1 VRFISVRLIYDVRP
15 ISQRTAR
22 SSHYPRRA
30 LVLNSACGVGVR
42 RFRRGDFSAQVFSG
56 RSGVEYA
63 VMRPLT
69 VFLGRLLGLYTL
81 IISLWLLADKQEA
94 VSTIPDMLGNRPLMV
109 VIAIIA
115 FVGGL
120 AIILGHNI
128 WSGGALPILVTL
140 IGWVALLRGLL
151 FLFLPPAAT
160 RQILEAIQFERFFY
174 IYVAIPLILGAY
186 LTYLGFTAR
195 AGNRAS

>member
-1 VRFISVRLIYDVRP
+1 M
-15 ISQRTAR
+15 
-22 SSHYPRRA
+22 
-30 LVLNSACGVGVR
+30 
-42 RFRRGDFSAQVFSG
+42 QVFLG

-63 VMRPLT
+63 AMRPLT

-128 WSGGALPILVTL
+128 WTGGALPILVTL
-140 IGWVALLRGLL
+140 IGWIAFLRGLL

-186 LTYLGFTAR
+186 LSYLGFTAR
-195 AGNRAS
+195 ATR